1 MYSNRR
7 CVGFQKAT
15 GQGDQVL
22 LLGNLSKDRKVQQR
36 YVKRESL
43 KLLLTKEAINIVT
56 DFIYA
61 TLPVFMFY
69 DIQVNRRTKA
79 SLMGIL
85 SLGYL
90 WVYST

>member
-1 MYSNRR
+1 M
-7 CVGFQKAT
+7 
-15 GQGDQVL
+15 L
-22 LLGNLSKDRKVQQR
+22 LERNLSQDWQVQQW
-36 YVKRESL
+36 YVGLNRGRVMT
-43 KLLLTKEAINIVT
+43 LTALAINIVT

-90 WVYST
+90 